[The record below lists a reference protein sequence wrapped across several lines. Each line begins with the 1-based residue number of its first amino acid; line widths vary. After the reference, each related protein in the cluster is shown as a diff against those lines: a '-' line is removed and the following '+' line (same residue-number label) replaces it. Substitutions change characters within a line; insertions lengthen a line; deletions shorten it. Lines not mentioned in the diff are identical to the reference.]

1 MTNDNNAKEPARFYM
16 LDLLHHYG
24 ARVRILNT
32 GPGVRAKVCC
42 LFHHERTPSFEVDL
56 VNGKYHCFGCGAT
69 GNAIDLV
76 MAKEG
81 LARNEAIGWL
91 VNRYGDEV
99 CSYIS
104 DKGESGRA
112 ERAEIRKAET
122 TVDKEGK

>member
-1 MTNDNNAKEPARFYM
+1 MTDDKTMASTAASAAVDIPARFYM

-24 ARVRILNT
+24 VRVRILNT

-42 LFHHERTPSFEVDL
+42 PFHHEQTPSFEVNL

-81 LARNEAIGWL
+81 LARNEAVDWL
-91 VNRYGDEV
+91 VKRYGEEV
-99 CSYIS
+99 SSYIS
-104 DKGESGRA
+104 G
-112 ERAEIRKAET
+112 
-122 TVDKEGK
+122 